1 MVSLWGQSRGAYSNI
16 CLPQLVLLGQAGR
29 AELQALQF
37 IPAIASQQ
45 RIVSV
50 TNLSV
55 QFSMLMFEPER
66 FTAKEN
72 TPVNRETLESALG
85 KKKNT
90 QFLLAAVSD
99 YPFTHLP
106 AVIGSQRVPEC
117 LLPAGDSCVPRAGDL
132 DGVSPSQHAGGTHI
146 KLIITAIVLAEYS
159 IAGRGSLCMDT
170 SPK

>member
-50 TNLSV
+50 TNSQCNFQCSCLNLSDSL
-55 QFSMLMFEPER
+55 QR
-66 FTAKEN
+66 K
-72 TPVNRETLESALG
+72 TLLLTEKHWRVPWE
-85 KKKNT
+85 KKNNT

-132 DGVSPSQHAGGTHI
+132 DGLSPSQHAGGTHV